1 MDISQIRDEL
11 TKSVNDIVDEYS
23 KIVQTKFNDIESL
36 QRDFS
41 FVNNE
46 NKSLK
51 SQLSDC
57 ENEIRDL
64 KKKCHDYEQMINKQ
78 GERITEMEEE
88 QLCNDKVS
96 IVKLQAKSIEEK
108 DKHIEHL
115 ENKIKQLT
123 ERPSIKPVI
132 SEASLPKPDI
142 EKEIDD
148 NGDLVVKL
156 QEPPKETEKP
166 ESSEEEDIQ
175 LKSVKYK
182 GERYYIIVG
191 EDPQYVYNIKDEGEL
206 GEKRGVRTPKSKGK
220 GYDYDFTIGNE

>member
-11 TKSVNDIVDEYS
+11 TTSVNNIVDEYS
-23 KIVQTKFNDIESL
+23 KIVQTKFDDIESL
-36 QRDFS
+36 TRDFS

-46 NKSLK
+46 NTSLK
-51 SQLSDC
+51 SQLSER

-64 KKKCHDYEQMINKQ
+64 KKKCHEYEQMINTQ

-88 QLCNDKVS
+88 QMCNDKVS
-96 IVKLQAKSIEEK
+96 IVKLQAKSLGEK
-108 DKHIEHL
+108 DTHIERL
-115 ENKIKQLT
+115 ETKIKQLT
-123 ERPSIKPVI
+123 EKPSIKPVI
-132 SEASLPKPDI
+132 SEPLPEPQNEIVI
-142 EKEIDD
+142 EQ
-148 NGDLVVKL
+148 
-156 QEPPKETEKP
+156 QETAKP

-206 GEKRGVRTPKSKGK
+206 GERRGVRTLKSKGK
-220 GYDYDFTIGNE
+220 GYDYDFTIGNETDQ

>member
-78 GERITEMEEE
+78 GEQITEMKEE

-108 DKHIEHL
+108 DAHIEHL

-132 SEASLPKPDI
+132 SEPKTEP
-142 EKEIDD
+142 EIKTD
-148 NGDLVVKL
+148 NNCDLVV
-156 QEPPKETEKP
+156 EPPKETEKP

-182 GERYYIIVG
+182 GERYNIIVG

-220 GYDYDFTIGNE
+220 GYDYDFTIGNEST

>member
-11 TKSVNDIVDEYS
+11 TKSVNNIVDEYS
-23 KIVQTKFNDIESL
+23 KIVQTKFDDIESL
-36 QRDFS
+36 ARDFS

-46 NKSLK
+46 NTSLK
-51 SQLSDC
+51 SQLSER

-64 KKKCHDYEQMINKQ
+64 KKKCHEYEQMINTQ

-96 IVKLQAKSIEEK
+96 IVKLQAKSLGEK
-108 DKHIEHL
+108 DTHIERL
-115 ENKIKQLT
+115 ETKIKQLT

-132 SEASLPKPDI
+132 TEPSPKPQN
-142 EKEIDD
+142 EI
-148 NGDLVVKL
+148 VSQQ
-156 QEPPKETEKP
+156 QETVKP

-206 GEKRGVRTPKSKGK
+206 GEKRGVRTLKSKGK
-220 GYDYDFTIGNE
+220 GYNYDFTIGNEQNI

>member
-11 TKSVNDIVDEYS
+11 TKSVNNIVDEYS
-23 KIVQTKFNDIESL
+23 KIVQTKFDDIESL
-36 QRDFS
+36 NRDFS

-46 NKSLK
+46 NTSLK
-51 SQLSDC
+51 SQLSER

-64 KKKCHDYEQMINKQ
+64 KKKCHEYEQMINKQ
-78 GERITEMEEE
+78 GQRITEMEEE

-96 IVKLQAKSIEEK
+96 IVKLQAKSLGEK
-108 DKHIEHL
+108 DTHIERL
-115 ENKIKQLT
+115 ETKIKQLT

-132 SEASLPKPDI
+132 SEPLSEPKNEIVI
-142 EKEIDD
+142 EQ
-148 NGDLVVKL
+148 
-156 QEPPKETEKP
+156 QETAKP

-175 LKSVKYK
+175 LKSIKYK

-191 EDPQYVYNIKDEGEL
+191 EDPQYVYNIKDEGEI

-220 GYDYDFTIGNE
+220 GYDYDFTIGNESDK

>member
-23 KIVQTKFNDIESL
+23 KIVKTKFDDIESL
-36 QRDFS
+36 TRDFS

-46 NKSLK
+46 NTSLK
-51 SQLSDC
+51 SQLSER

-64 KKKCHDYEQMINKQ
+64 KKKCHEYEQMINTQ
-78 GERITEMEEE
+78 GERITELEEE

-96 IVKLQAKSIEEK
+96 IVKLQAKSIGEK
-108 DKHIEHL
+108 DTLIERL
-115 ENKIKQLT
+115 ETKIKQLT
-123 ERPSIKPVI
+123 EKPSIKPVI
-132 SEASLPKPDI
+132 SEPSPEPQNKVVI
-142 EKEIDD
+142 E
-148 NGDLVVKL
+148 
-156 QEPPKETEKP
+156 QETTKP

-182 GERYYIIVG
+182 GERYYIVVG
-191 EDPQYVYNIKDEGEL
+191 EDPQYVYSIKDEGEL

-220 GYDYDFTIGNE
+220 GYDYDFTIGNETD

>member
-11 TKSVNDIVDEYS
+11 TKSVNNIVDEYS
-23 KIVQTKFNDIESL
+23 KIVETKFDDIESL
-36 QRDFS
+36 TKDFS

-46 NKSLK
+46 NTSLK
-51 SQLSDC
+51 SQLSER

-64 KKKCHDYEQMINKQ
+64 KKKCHEYEQMINTQ
-78 GERITEMEEE
+78 GQRITEMEEE

-96 IVKLQAKSIEEK
+96 IVKLQAKSLGEK
-108 DKHIEHL
+108 DTHIERL
-115 ENKIKQLT
+115 ETKIKQLT
-123 ERPSIKPVI
+123 EKPSIKPVI
-132 SEASLPKPDI
+132 SEPSLEPQNEIVI
-142 EKEIDD
+142 EQ
-148 NGDLVVKL
+148 
-156 QEPPKETEKP
+156 QETAKP

-220 GYDYDFTIGNE
+220 GYDYDFTIGNESNI

>member
-11 TKSVNDIVDEYS
+11 TKSVNNIVDEYS
-23 KIVQTKFNDIESL
+23 KIVQTKFDDIESL

-46 NKSLK
+46 NRSLK

-132 SEASLPKPDI
+132 SEPSLPKPDV
-142 EKEIDD
+142 KTEIDD
-148 NGDLVVKL
+148 NGDLVL
-156 QEPPKETEKP
+156 ELPKETEKP

-220 GYDYDFTIGNE
+220 GYDYDFTIGNETNQ

>member
-11 TKSVNDIVDEYS
+11 TKSVNNIVDEYS
-23 KIVQTKFNDIESL
+23 KIVQTKFDDIESL
-36 QRDFS
+36 TRDFS

-46 NKSLK
+46 NTSLK
-51 SQLSDC
+51 SQLSER

-64 KKKCHDYEQMINKQ
+64 KKKCHEYEQMINTQ

-96 IVKLQAKSIEEK
+96 IVKLQAKSLGEK
-108 DKHIEHL
+108 DTHIERL
-115 ENKIKQLT
+115 ETKIKQLT
-123 ERPSIKPVI
+123 EKPSIKPVI
-132 SEASLPKPDI
+132 SEPSPKPQNEIVI
-142 EKEIDD
+142 EQQEI
-148 NGDLVVKL
+148 G
-156 QEPPKETEKP
+156 KP

-220 GYDYDFTIGNE
+220 GYDYDFTIGNETN